1 MSHLRR
7 SPRPVTL
14 ALEEIQAELAPETV
28 LAEAQAAWGAAVGE
42 AIAEQAQPVS
52 ERGGVL
58 TIACS
63 ASVWAQELDLMS
75 ESIIER
81 LNGTLGAPGEPA
93 RITRIRCVTA
103 PVSTR

>member
-1 MSHLRR
+1 MSHFRR

-42 AIAEQAQPVS
+42 AIAEQAQPVAQ
-52 ERGGVL
+52 RGGVL

-75 ESIIER
+75 TSIIER
-81 LNGTLGAPGEPA
+81 LNGALGGSQ
-93 RITRIRCVTA
+93 ITRIRCVTTPA
-103 PVSTR
+103 

>member
-1 MSHLRR
+1 MSHFRR
-7 SPRPVTL
+7 SPRPVTV
-14 ALEEIQAELAPETV
+14 ALEKIEAELAPETV
-28 LAEAQAAWGAAVGE
+28 LAEVQGAWRSAVGE
-42 AIAEQAQPVS
+42 AIAEQAEPVS
-52 ERGGVL
+52 ERAGVL